1 MGSPTG
7 VSLPTMLAKGRLMV
21 SSLLETFPD
30 LSLDLLLLPSGG
42 LLRSPTRV
50 SLLTILAKGRLT
62 VSSPLETFPD
72 LSLDLRPPASGQPL
86 SGPLVSPLPPAPTTP
101 SATWPPWSPLATS
114 TPQDTQPGS
123 VPLFALVTLTAK
135 P

>member
-1 MGSPTG
+1 MSILPDYCMSSKDADWLAGRRGNFKNTLPRFADFYSPTIHF
-7 VSLPTMLAKGRLMV
+7 V
-21 SSLLETFPD
+21 
-30 LSLDLLLLPSGG
+30 
-42 LLRSPTRV
+42 
-50 SLLTILAKGRLT
+50 
-62 VSSPLETFPD
+62 
-72 LSLDLRPPASGQPL
+72 SGQPL